1 MINITQL
8 SLQLHTI
15 FNISTVFLYF
25 LLLFELSKEKPNVKL
40 IKVQGLYCALFVI
53 ISFLFGGFY
62 YGTIVKTS
70 LYQANFYVQAKANL
84 FFIIP
89 FLSFV
94 VFYLAY
100 ALDKKIHDDSRIRK
114 AYSLY
119 VFVVFALISVIS
131 FLEILKY

>member
-1 MINITQL
+1 M
-8 SLQLHTI
+8 
-15 FNISTVFLYF
+15 
-25 LLLFELSKEKPNVKL
+25 
-40 IKVQGLYCALFVI
+40 

-62 YGTIVKTS
+62 YGTIVKTA
-70 LYQANFYVQAKANL
+70 LYQTNYYVQAKANL

-100 ALDKKIHDDSRIRK
+100 ALDKKIHNDSNIRR
-114 AYSLY
+114 AYALY
-119 VFVVFALISVIS
+119 VFAVFTLLSVIN

>member
-1 MINITQL
+1 MINIPQL

-15 FNISTVFLYF
+15 FNISTVFMYF
-25 LLLFELSKEKPNVKL
+25 LLLFELSKEKPNTNL
-40 IKVQGLYCALFVI
+40 IKVQGLYCVLFI
-53 ISFLFGGFY
+53 MISFLFGGFY

-100 ALDKKIHDDSRIRK
+100 ALDKKIHAESRIRK

-119 VFVVFALISVIS
+119 VFGVFTLISVIS